1 MKNKSKVNHE
11 LVMKLNGIDSKL
23 KFKSSLWNQEVTK
36 AFNSTGSFC
45 FENLVYAD
53 YCLAESLYV
62 KFK

>member
-1 MKNKSKVNHE
+1 MTNKAKINYE
-11 LVMKLNGIDSKL
+11 LVKKLNGIDSKL
-23 KFKSSLWNQEVTK
+23 KFKKEWNQAVTN

>member
-1 MKNKSKVNHE
+1 MSNKAKIKHE

-23 KFKSSLWNQEVTK
+23 KFKSSLWNQEVSK

-45 FENLVYAD
+45 FENLVHSD
-53 YCLAESLYV
+53 YVLAESLYV